1 MKIEKIRVYQVDLPV
16 NEGSYNFADGKA
28 VSVFDSTVVE
38 IITDSGIKGYGE
50 VCVLPLALLF
60 LPTPAPFPCSLPLLP
75 APCSLFFNFDGQL
88 CRCLIV
94 RWWKS

>member
-1 MKIEKIRVYQVDLPV
+1 MKIEKLRVYQADLPV

-50 VCVLPLALLF
+50 VRYFNPFICVHLTDF
-60 LPTPAPFPCSLPLLP
+60 C
-75 APCSLFFNFDGQL
+75 
-88 CRCLIV
+88 I
-94 RWWKS
+94 

>member
-1 MKIEKIRVYQVDLPV
+1 MKIEKIRVYQADLPV

-50 VCVLPLALLF
+50 VGLIPVLCCNLLTVTF
-60 LPTPAPFPCSLPLLP
+60 HDHRGPFCHEKLPKNVTLNGHC
-75 APCSLFFNFDGQL
+75 
-88 CRCLIV
+88 
-94 RWWKS
+94 K

>member
-1 MKIEKIRVYQVDLPV
+1 MKIEKIRVYQADLPV

-50 VCVLPLALLF
+50 V
-60 LPTPAPFPCSLPLLP
+60 
-75 APCSLFFNFDGQL
+75 G
-88 CRCLIV
+88 LICTDTY
-94 RWWKS
+94 KMCFGSSCNILI